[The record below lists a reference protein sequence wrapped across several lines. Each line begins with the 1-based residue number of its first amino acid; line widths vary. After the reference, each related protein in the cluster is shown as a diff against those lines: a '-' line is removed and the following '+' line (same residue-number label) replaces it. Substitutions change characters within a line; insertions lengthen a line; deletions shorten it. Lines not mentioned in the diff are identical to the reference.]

1 MRRREF
7 IRLIGGGAAA
17 AWPPV
22 ARGQHTTVRRVGVG
36 LAETDSAALQRRAA
50 LKHRLEVLGWV
61 DGHNLDLA
69 VRWSESKIDKAES
82 QAKELV
88 AWNADVLIQL
98 WHFGRLRRAFQ
109 SSFEYKRPE
118 WQRHGIRRLDVIA

>member
-88 AWNADVLIQL
+88 AWNADVLIAHELIPALALRKATTEHSNHL
-98 WHFGRLRRAFQ
+98 WR
-109 SSFEYKRPE
+109 
-118 WQRHGIRRLDVIA
+118 I